1 MLIYLKK
8 NAYSQ
13 GKQVLE
19 SLTYCYNYE
28 ILFFWNGEES
38 ELVSIT
44 KIILQVLFYMYK
56 NRYEF

>member
-44 KIILQVLFYMYK
+44 
-56 NRYEF
+56 